1 MELLTFLKLV
11 TLIRTL
17 PSQSCDAAWAGSEE
31 QGEDVGQA
39 TCDPLGLCRA
49 ALAFREGRA
58 ERGILVKLQ
67 LLMDVLALA

>member
-31 QGEDVGQA
+31 QGRMLARARA
-39 TCDPLGLCRA
+39 TPWGS
-49 ALAFREGRA
+49 A
-58 ERGILVKLQ
+58 E
-67 LLMDVLALA
+67 LLWPSGKEELSKEYL